1 MSATQAPD
9 ETPADTLTALSDHI
23 LGVPGVSTVY
33 PAASPVSQVVSAIG
47 AALTP
52 GDTERADGVD
62 VAERVDI
69 AVSDDRIRVRIGVD
83 GVEPAGE
90 VCRTVYA
97 VVRAWADRTGR
108 TGCVVDV
115 TAATI
120 GD

>member
-1 MSATQAPD
+1 MSATHASD
-9 ETPADTLTALSDHI
+9 ETPADTLSDLSDHI
-23 LGVPGVSTVY
+23 LGVPGVSMVY

-47 AALTP
+47 AALAP
-52 GDTERADGVD
+52 GDADRADGAD
-62 VAERVDI
+62 RVDI

-97 VVRAWADRTGR
+97 VVRAWADKTGR

>member
-1 MSATQAPD
+1 MSATHASD
-9 ETPADTLTALSDHI
+9 ETPAETLSDLSDHI

-33 PAASPVSQVVSAIG
+33 PAASPVAQVVSAIG

-52 GDTERADGVD
+52 ADADREGIAD
-62 VAERVDI
+62 RVDI